1 MRELLVVGFGGF
13 LGAIARY
20 SISGW
25 VHRWAGPAFPWG
37 TMAVNVAGCLALGA
51 MMALVEG
58 RAGLSQETRLFV
70 GIGLLGSL
78 TTFSTFG
85 FETLELL
92 RRSELGLALASV
104 GGNLLLGLG
113 AVLLGRVLIL
123 WALH

>member
-58 RAGLSQETRLFV
+58 RGGLSQETRLFV

-113 AVLLGRVLIL
+113 AVLLGRVLVL
-123 WALH
+123 WTLH